1 MAIDMWFTE
10 LEAKGH
16 GKTFRVDRMLVDIET
31 PFQKL
36 KIFENESVGRVMLL
50 DDAVMLTQRD
60 EHIYHEMLVHPAL
73 LAHPDPKDVLVV
85 GGGDG
90 GTLRE
95 VVKHP
100 SVVRAVQCEI
110 DQEVMDYS
118 RKYLPFTACGMDHPK
133 AEVVAGDAI
142 EYIRN
147 HENSFDVVIV
157 DSTDPVGFAEGLFR
171 GPFYRDVKKALRPGG
186 IMVQQTE
193 SPLYE
198 QGWWD
203 RIYEELHGSF
213 ANVHCY
219 WAVIPM
225 YPSSF
230 WSFGFASDDRTP
242 WQDFDAE
249 RGWQLPRLKYYTPAM
264 QQAAFVLPKWANRA
278 LREIEE
284 DVSGD

>member
-1 MAIDMWFTE
+1 MPATMWFTE
-10 LEAKGH
+10 LESPGH
-16 GKTFRVDRMLVDIET
+16 GKTFRVDRMLVDMET

-60 EHIYHEMLVHPAL
+60 EHIYHEMLVHPAM
-73 LAHPDPKDVLVV
+73 LAHPDPRRVLVV

-100 SVVRAVQCEI
+100 EVELAVQCEI
-110 DQEVMDYS
+110 DEAVMRYS
-118 RKYLPFTACGMDHPK
+118 REFLPFTACGMDHPK
-133 AEVVAGDAI
+133 SEVVVGDAI

-147 HENSFDVVIV
+147 HEQSFDIVIV

-171 GPFYRDVKKALRPGG
+171 GPFYEDVKRALRPGG

-203 RIYEELHGSF
+203 RIYEELHASF

-225 YPSSF
+225 YPGAF
-230 WSFGFASDDRTP
+230 WSFGFASPERNP
-242 WQDFDAE
+242 WSAFDE
-249 RGWQLPRLKYYTPAM
+249 QRGWKLPRLRYYTPRM
-264 QQAAFVLPKWANRA
+264 QQAAFVLPRWADRT
-278 LREIEE
+278 LRQIEE
-284 DVSGD
+284 EVTGA

>member
-1 MAIDMWFTE
+1 MSDRKWFTE
-10 LEAKGH
+10 FEGPGH
-16 GKTFRVDRMLVDIET
+16 GRTLRIDEVLVDVTT

-73 LAHPDPKDVLVV
+73 LAHPEPKDVLVV

-110 DQEVMDYS
+110 DVEVMSYS
-118 RKYLPFTACGMDHPK
+118 REFLPFTACGMDHPK
-133 AEVVAGDAI
+133 AEVVVGDAI
-142 EYIRN
+142 EYIRG
-147 HENSFDVVIV
+147 HQDSFDVVIV

-171 GPFYRDVKKALRPGG
+171 GPFYDDVKRSLRAGG
-186 IMVQQTE
+186 VMVQQTE
-193 SPLYE
+193 SPLFE
-198 QGWWD
+198 RVWWN
-203 RIYEELHGSF
+203 RIYDELHQSF
-213 ANVHCY
+213 TNVHCY

-225 YPSSF
+225 YPGSF
-230 WSFGFASDDRTP
+230 WTFGFASMDRDP
-242 WQDFDAE
+242 WGAFDEA
-249 RGWQLPRLKYYTPAM
+249 RGAKVPDLKYYSPKM
-264 QQAAFVLPKWANRA
+264 QQAAFVLPRWAHRQVS
-278 LREIEE
+278 LSQEE
-284 DVSGD
+284 GGG